1 MLTTLFYNLNKN
13 ETIFKNKNLSDFFQ
27 NYDLSLPNE
36 YKVMKILIIEDEDE
50 LLVTIKN
57 YLTSEGFLCETASS
71 YFEAEDSLSAY
82 TYDIVV
88 LDLTLPGGNGLDLI
102 RLIKDRNRQAGLLI
116 VSAKN
121 SLDDKIK
128 GLDMGADDYISK
140 PFHLA
145 ELNSRIKSLAR
156 RRHYNGTNEFLYN
169 EIKINVDSNEVSVN
183 GEIIDLTKKEYDILL
198 YLMVNRNKLITRESI
213 AEHVWG
219 DNISYVDNFDFI
231 YSHIKNLRKKI
242 EQKNGRNYLHNIYG
256 IGYKFSDK

>member
-1 MLTTLFYNLNKN
+1 
-13 ETIFKNKNLSDFFQ
+13 
-27 NYDLSLPNE
+27 
-36 YKVMKILIIEDEDE
+36 MKILIIEDEQE
-50 LLVTIKN
+50 LLATMKN
-57 YLTSEGFLCETASS
+57 YLESEGFLCETAVS
-71 YFEAEDSLSAY
+71 YFEAEDSLSAFN
-82 TYDIVV
+82 YDIIV

-102 RLIKDRNRQAGLLI
+102 KLIKDRNRQAGLLI

-156 RRHYNGTNEFLYN
+156 RRHFNGTNEVSFN

-183 GEIIDLTKKEYDILL
+183 GENIDLTKKEYQILL
-198 YLMVNRNKLITRESI
+198 YFMVNRNKLITRESI

-219 DNISYVDNFDFI
+219 NDISYADNFDFI
-231 YSHIKNLRKKI
+231 YSQIKNLRKKI
-242 EQKNGRNYLHNIYG
+242 GQKYGRDYIHNMYG
-256 IGYKFSDK
+256 MGYKFSDR